1 MRQHSTGSAWTPAQ
15 EFKILKFFVQNAEQ
29 VIPREELLNEAFG
42 YHNYPS
48 IRTVD
53 NHILKLRQKLEKDS
67 GNPVHFRTGHGAGY
81 TSSCANKKT
90 RPSRMHTVGRVKFVD
105 LSHTN
110 RILTQYRARRWY
122 TVRGSSKVRFGEVTV
137 RYENNRPYRFGG
149 CSFVVA
155 LLLLSGS
162 PLLAQVADQVA
173 TGPTQSWFPRA
184 MPR

>member
-90 RPSRMHTVGRVKFVD
+90 RP
-105 LSHTN
+105 LSHAHS
-110 RILTQYRARRWY
+110 RQ
-122 TVRGSSKVRFGEVTV
+122 SKVCRSFTHEPD
-137 RYENNRPYRFGG
+137 PY
-149 CSFVVA
+149 SV
-155 LLLLSGS
+155 SG
-162 PLLAQVADQVA
+162 
-173 TGPTQSWFPRA
+173 
-184 MPR
+184 